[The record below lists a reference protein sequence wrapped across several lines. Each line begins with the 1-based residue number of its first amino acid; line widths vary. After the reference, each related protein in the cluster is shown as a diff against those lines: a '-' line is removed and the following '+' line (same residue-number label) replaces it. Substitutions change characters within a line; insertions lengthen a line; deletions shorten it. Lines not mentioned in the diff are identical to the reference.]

1 MELGGVGWELFCIG
15 CDWLDGWTRKP
26 LRLRL
31 SHGLEGL
38 RERSGG
44 EEDQKGTRCSI
55 RMTACDTWVLAD
67 DRGWG
72 VGVGGVHVPR
82 GEETCLEKRREEER
96 RRRDV
101 GVLGVHE

>member
-55 RMTACDTWVLAD
+55 RMRACDTWVLAD

-72 VGVGGVHVPR
+72 VAKLAGCGEIGVFSALRGIVHMKNV
-82 GEETCLEKRREEER
+82 LRRH
-96 RRRDV
+96 
-101 GVLGVHE
+101 L